1 MRLAAENASRP
12 AAGLSEAMPGDEK
25 RSVERASADEGVSL
39 PYVSLPYVSLPF
51 TWEVMDCVRA
61 FAMIISMSTLS
72 QPQASPTASR
82 PVGELLRDWRQRRR
96 MSQLLLA
103 TEADISTR
111 HLSFVESG
119 RALPSREMVMH
130 LAERLDV
137 PLRARNTL
145 LEAAGY
151 APLFRERPL
160 SDPQLAA
167 AREAVELVLKGHEPY
182 PALAIDR
189 HWTIVAANG
198 ALAPLVGAA
207 SAALLAAPVNALRLS
222 LHPEGI
228 ASSIVNWHAW
238 RAHVLARLQRQIE
251 VSGDG
256 TLAALRE
263 ELTAYPT
270 PPGAQ
275 TEQEDGNAAL
285 NQIAVP
291 LRLRTPLGVL
301 SFFSTTTVFGT
312 PVDVTL
318 SELAIE
324 AFFPA
329 DPQTAAALRA
339 YAEASAAEASGQ

>member
-1 MRLAAENASRP
+1 
-12 AAGLSEAMPGDEK
+12 
-25 RSVERASADEGVSL
+25 
-39 PYVSLPYVSLPF
+39 
-51 TWEVMDCVRA
+51 
-61 FAMIISMSTLS
+61 MSTLS
-72 QPQASPTASR
+72 LPQAIPPGTPSASR
-82 PVGELLRDWRQRRR
+82 TVGELLREWRQRRR

-103 TEADISTR
+103 TEADVSTR

-119 RALPSREMVMH
+119 RVMH
-130 LAERLDV
+130 LAERLEV
-137 PLRARNTL
+137 PLRARNAL
-145 LEAAGY
+145 LVAAGY

-160 SDPQLAA
+160 TDPQLSA

-189 HWTIVAANG
+189 HWTIVAANR
-198 ALAPLVGAA
+198 ALAPLVGTA
-207 SAALLAAPVNALRLS
+207 SAALLEAPVNALRLS

-238 RAHVLARLQRQIE
+238 RAHVLARLQRQVE
-251 VSGDG
+251 VSADD
-256 TLAALRE
+256 TLAALRD
-263 ELTAYPT
+263 ELAGYPA
-270 PPGAQ
+270 PPGALSPD
-275 TEQEDGNAAL
+275 EDSSAVL

-312 PVDVTL
+312 PIDVTL

-329 DPQTAAALRA
+329 DPQTTAALRA
-339 YAEASAAEASGQ
+339 YAENQGA

>member
-1 MRLAAENASRP
+1 
-12 AAGLSEAMPGDEK
+12 
-25 RSVERASADEGVSL
+25 
-39 PYVSLPYVSLPF
+39 
-51 TWEVMDCVRA
+51 MDYTRA
-61 FAMIISMSTLS
+61 FAMIVSMSTLHH
-72 QPQASPTASR
+72 PQAAPSARPTASR

-189 HWTIVAANG
+189 HWTIVAANR
-198 ALAPLVGAA
+198 ALAPLVGTA
-207 SAALLAAPVNALRLS
+207 SAALLASPVNALRLS

-251 VSGDG
+251 VSGDD
-256 TLAALRE
+256 TLAALRD
-263 ELTAYPT
+263 ELTGYPT
-270 PPGAQ
+270 PPDAH
-275 TEQEDGNAAL
+275 TEQEDGSVTL

-291 LRLRTPLGVL
+291 LRLLTPLGVL

-329 DPQTAAALRA
+329 DPQTAEALRA
-339 YAEASAAEASGQ
+339 YAATSINEPQSQ

>member
-1 MRLAAENASRP
+1 MN
-12 AAGLSEAMPGDEK
+12 
-25 RSVERASADEGVSL
+25 
-39 PYVSLPYVSLPF
+39 
-51 TWEVMDCVRA
+51 
-61 FAMIISMSTLS
+61 TLS
-72 QPQASPTASR
+72 LAQTAPSNPPTASR
-82 PVGELLRDWRQRRR
+82 TVGDLLREWRQRRR

-103 TEADISTR
+103 AEADISTR

-119 RALPSREMVMH
+119 RAVPSREMVMH

-137 PLRARNTL
+137 PLRARNAL
-145 LEAAGY
+145 LIAAGY

-160 SDPQLAA
+160 TDPQLAA

-189 HWTIVAANG
+189 HWTILAANS
-198 ALAPLVGAA
+198 ALAPLVAGA
-207 SAALLAAPVNALRLS
+207 SAELLKPPVNALRLS

-228 ASSIVNWHAW
+228 AASIVNWHAW
-238 RAHVLARLQRQIE
+238 REHVLARLQRQID
-251 VSGDG
+251 VSGDD
-256 TLAALRE
+256 TLSALRD
-263 ELTAYPT
+263 ELAGYPA
-270 PPGAQ
+270 PPGA
-275 TEQEDGNAAL
+275 EAIDPDPAI

-291 LRLRTPLGVL
+291 LRLRTPLGLL

-329 DPQTAAALRA
+329 DQHTAAALREF
-339 YAEASAAEASGQ
+339 AERQRAQAAP

>member
-1 MRLAAENASRP
+1 
-12 AAGLSEAMPGDEK
+12 
-25 RSVERASADEGVSL
+25 
-39 PYVSLPYVSLPF
+39 
-51 TWEVMDCVRA
+51 
-61 FAMIISMSTLS
+61 MSTLS
-72 QPQASPTASR
+72 LPQAGPSGPSSASR
-82 PVGELLRDWRQRRR
+82 TVGELLRDWRQRRR

-103 TEADISTR
+103 AEADISTR

-137 PLRARNTL
+137 PLRARNML
-145 LEAAGY
+145 LVAAGY

-160 SDPQLAA
+160 TDPQLTA

-189 HWTIVAANG
+189 HWTIVTANR
-198 ALAPLVGAA
+198 ALAPLLGAA
-207 SAALLAAPVNALRLS
+207 SEALLAPPVNALRLS
-222 LHPEGI
+222 LHPDGI

-238 RAHVLARLQRQIE
+238 RAHVLARLQRQID
-251 VSGDG
+251 VSGDE
-256 TLAALRE
+256 TLVALRD
-263 ELTAYPT
+263 ELAGYPT
-270 PPGAQ
+270 PPGA
-275 TEQEDGNAAL
+275 ESPEADSNATL

-339 YAEASAAEASGQ
+339 YAEDQAEGPATAASNDTASNP

>member
-1 MRLAAENASRP
+1 MNTLSLAQTVPSNTPAASRTV
-12 AAGLSEAMPGDEK
+12 GD
-25 RSVERASADEGVSL
+25 
-39 PYVSLPYVSLPF
+39 
-51 TWEVMDCVRA
+51 
-61 FAMIISMSTLS
+61 
-72 QPQASPTASR
+72 
-82 PVGELLRDWRQRRR
+82 LLREWRQRRR

-103 TEADISTR
+103 AEADISTR

-119 RALPSREMVMH
+119 RAVPSREMVMH

-137 PLRARNTL
+137 PLRARNAL
-145 LEAAGY
+145 LVAAGY

-160 SDPQLAA
+160 TDPQLAA

-189 HWTIVAANG
+189 HWTIIAANS
-198 ALAPLVGAA
+198 ALAPLVAGA
-207 SAALLAAPVNALRLS
+207 SAELLKPPVNALRLS

-228 ASSIVNWHAW
+228 AASIVNWHAW
-238 RAHVLARLQRQIE
+238 REHVLARLQRQID
-251 VSGDG
+251 VSGDE
-256 TLAALRE
+256 TLSALRDELAAYPAPPDADAGAANHDD
-263 ELTAYPT
+263 TAV
-270 PPGAQ
+270 
-275 TEQEDGNAAL
+275 

-291 LRLRTPLGVL
+291 LRLSTPIGVL

-329 DPQTAAALRA
+329 DQQTAAALREF
-339 YAEASAAEASGQ
+339 AESQRAAAAP

>member
-1 MRLAAENASRP
+1 
-12 AAGLSEAMPGDEK
+12 
-25 RSVERASADEGVSL
+25 
-39 PYVSLPYVSLPF
+39 
-51 TWEVMDCVRA
+51 
-61 FAMIISMSTLS
+61 
-72 QPQASPTASR
+72 
-82 PVGELLRDWRQRRR
+82 

-130 LAERLDV
+130 LAEQLEV

-145 LEAAGY
+145 LVAAGY

-189 HWTIVAANG
+189 HWTIVASNS
-198 ALAPLVGAA
+198 ALAPLLTGA
-207 SAALLAAPVNALRLS
+207 SPELLKPPVNALRLS

-228 ASSIVNWHAW
+228 AASIVNWHAW
-238 RAHVLARLQRQIE
+238 REHVLARLQRQID

-256 TLAALRE
+256 TLSALRD
-263 ELTAYPT
+263 ELAAYPA
-270 PPGAQ
+270 PAGA
-275 TEQEDGNAAL
+275 DAADNDEAAA

-291 LRLRTPLGVL
+291 LRLRTPIGVL

-329 DPQTAAALRA
+329 DQPTAAALREF
-339 YAEASAAEASGQ
+339 AESQRVEPER